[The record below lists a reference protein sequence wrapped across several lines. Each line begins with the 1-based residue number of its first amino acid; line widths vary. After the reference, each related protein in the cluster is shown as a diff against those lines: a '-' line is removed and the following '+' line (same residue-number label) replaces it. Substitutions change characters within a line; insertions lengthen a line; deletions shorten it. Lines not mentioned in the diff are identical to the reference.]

1 MPFLDWRRPFVSE
14 INDQQNK
21 WFSKEFWML
30 TAICCYHVWYILPV
44 YSLMGTRCDGEPA
57 CALLC
62 VISAISSLKIC
73 TQPSHIMVVVQQ
85 TLGCLMH
92 HLAMCLKLWLWNSLP
107 YCQVVSGMNYVAET
121 FTDSD
126 RFEGPCWSIRF
137 GLNFR
142 QYFSFQVSYNT
153 LEAISKFLRQELV
166 DVKLVRLYST
176 VWSK

>member
-107 YCQVVSGMNYVAET
+107 YCQVVSGMNMSQKPLLIQTGSRDHVEV
-121 FTDSD
+121 S
-126 RFEGPCWSIRF
+126 
-137 GLNFR
+137 GLAWISGSTSLFKWAIIHLKQSVNFWGK
-142 QYFSFQVSYNT
+142 S
-153 LEAISKFLRQELV
+153 
-166 DVKLVRLYST
+166 
-176 VWSK
+176 